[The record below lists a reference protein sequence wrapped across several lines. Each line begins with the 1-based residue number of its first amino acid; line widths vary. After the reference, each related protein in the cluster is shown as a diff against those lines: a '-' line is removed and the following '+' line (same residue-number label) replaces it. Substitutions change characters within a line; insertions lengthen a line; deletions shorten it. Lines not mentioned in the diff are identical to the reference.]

1 MDAKE
6 TPRKCDERSNSSLG
20 RCVDLEQ
27 RKTTRSNAVVRSESA
42 IETQ

>member
-6 TPRKCDERSNSSLG
+6 TPRECDERSNSSLG
-20 RCVDLEQ
+20 RCVDTEK